1 MLDSA
6 INKRT
11 FTMVL
16 WRCPVL
22 SGAGQPDPSLLMY
35 AMPMSVVLNRKYKP
49 LSLHLDNANTRVI
62 HYVLQVLAE

>member
-16 WRCPVL
+16 WRYPVL
-22 SGAGQPDPSLLMY
+22 SGAGQPDPILLMQS
-35 AMPMSVVLNRKYKP
+35 PNGLEQIDKTP
-49 LSLHLDNANTRVI
+49 VI
-62 HYVLQVLAE
+62 PEHVHNGFK